1 MSIPLKLV
9 DHGELLSLGLT
20 EKVRGRTR
28 ELALLSSGVEAC
40 RLTVDRAGK
49 HRRPNRVRVCLYL
62 SVSGNEIAVSH
73 QRGEN
78 LSVALRSAFEAASR
92 RLKAHA
98 RLGRKSSR
106 QDGVRSDGKS

>member
-28 ELALLSSGVEAC
+28 ELALLFSGVEEC
-40 RLTVDRAGK
+40 RLTVNGAAK
-49 HRRPNRVRVCLYL
+49 RRMPDRVRVCLYL
-62 SVSGNEIAVSH
+62 SVSGSEVAVSH
-73 QRGEN
+73 QRGRS
-78 LSVALRSAFEAASR
+78 LSVALRSAFDSAAR

-98 RLGRKSSR
+98 RLSLKSAQEGRILG
-106 QDGVRSDGKS
+106 DGMR